1 MCADSLQ
8 TSSVSKGC
16 FVFKAK
22 MAKKALRPGDYMCQ
36 DGSDSEAA
44 WFRCNTYE
52 ALWDRVSE
60 GIEALQSEVNEEI
73 FSDLI
78 QFVKN
83 GQAGFEPEGTLPG
96 QRPQRVIKEI
106 PTAAFIAGVNVTDH
120 SATFAA
126 ITTQLKDQ
134 VTPHV
139 ANLLSR
145 DCNNLRA
152 LMSSL
157 VSQLMGTDDVISD
170 DEEEL
175 NIKKIPA
182 TMPVLRAW
190 YHDTAKKRKAQQG
203 EASPPKP
210 AKKSQRSKK
219 RRSSSTFN
227 KNYAEFPP
235 VVILFEDLESFTP
248 RVLQDFILIC
258 SEYLS
263 QLPLVLLF
271 GIATSVAAI
280 HRILPQAVSS
290 LLSIE
295 KFQAKPSTV
304 YLSQLISKVLL
315 TPSHPFKLGHKVFQL
330 LLDIFL
336 FHDFSV
342 INFVKGLQFA
352 MMDHFFSHP
361 LSLLCCN
368 YGEGL
373 NRLRTLAHDQL
384 ELFRQAASFR
394 TFVEGQPPEQQRA
407 LLLDDKHLKKTLQE
421 LLKKLVDYHRA
432 FYPLME
438 CLNILTGQ
446 LPHHPLGKQQREL
459 YSMCLEG
466 NVWESAGYKEAFSL
480 LKLMARDE
488 LMALLEKCIERL
500 TCSDNPLQDARFQLE
515 TLHTRLATIAED
527 DNKPQEEVREEVSE
541 ESRSK
546 TERVTLRS
554 LQQKLMESVK
564 KTRKPT
570 KYESLVNE
578 TLEFFDSIFRKH
590 LVCPNTLTF
599 HEIFYYNSVSD
610 VRHHINASPRAAIQ
624 TALNN
629 PSHYLQSELCKA
641 EPGVVLSTM
650 PDVCIAYKLHMECG
664 RLINLYDWLQ
674 AFITVVTGEQ
684 EQDEGSHDNSKKP
697 DPQLQARFIRAVS
710 ELQFLGFI
718 KATRKKTDHVA
729 RLTWGGI

>member
-22 MAKKALRPGDYMCQ
+22 KAKKALNPGDYMCQ
-36 DGSDSEAA
+36 DGRDSEAD
-44 WFRCNTYE
+44 WFRFNTYE
-52 ALWDRVSE
+52 ALWDMVSE
-60 GIEALQSEVNEEI
+60 DIETMQSKVNKEI
-73 FSDLI
+73 FTDLI

-83 GQAGFEPEGTLPG
+83 GQGGYHPDSASSR
-96 QRPQRVIKEI
+96 QRPQRAIKEI

-126 ITTQLKDQ
+126 ITAQLKSL

-152 LMSSL
+152 LMSNL

-170 DEEEL
+170 EEEEL
-175 NIKKIPA
+175 NIKKIPP

-190 YHDTAKKRKAQQG
+190 YHDTAKKRKTQQQ
-203 EASPPKP
+203 EASPPKL
-210 AKKSQRSKK
+210 AKKSPKSKR
-219 RRSSSTFN
+219 RRSSSVLN

-235 VVILFEDLESFTP
+235 IVVLFEDLESFTP

-263 QLPLVLLF
+263 ELPLVLIF
-271 GIATSVAAI
+271 GIATSVTAI

-295 KFQAKPSTV
+295 KFQAKPSTA

-342 INFVKGLQFA
+342 INFVKGLQFS

-368 YGEGL
+368 HGEAL
-373 NRLRTLAHDQL
+373 IRLRTMGHNDL

-394 TFVEGQPPEQQRA
+394 TYVENQPPEQQRA

-438 CLNILTGQ
+438 CLNILTGH

-459 YSMCLEG
+459 YSMCLGG
-466 NVWESAGYKEAFSL
+466 NIWESPGYKEAFGL

-488 LMALLEKCIERL
+488 LMTLMESCIERL
-500 TCSDNPLQDARFQLE
+500 TRSDNPVQDARFQLE
-515 TLHTRLATIAED
+515 TLHTRLATITEGDHQPID
-527 DNKPQEEVREEVSE
+527 DVQEETSE
-541 ESRSK
+541 ESGSK

-570 KYESLVNE
+570 RYESLVNE
-578 TLEFFDSIFRKH
+578 TLEYLDLGFRKY
-590 LVCPNTLTF
+590 LVCPLNLTF
-599 HEIFYYNSVSD
+599 HEIFYYNSVTD
-610 VRHHINASPRAAIQ
+610 VRRHINASPRAAIQ

-629 PSHYLQSELCKA
+629 PYHYLQSESCKA
-641 EPGVVLSTM
+641 EAGGVLSTM

-684 EQDEGSHDNSKKP
+684 DEDGSSHGNSKKP
-697 DPQLQARFIRAVS
+697 NPQLQARFIRAVS

-718 KATRKKTDHVA
+718 KATRKKTDHVS

>member
-22 MAKKALRPGDYMCQ
+22 KGKPLNPCDYMQ
-36 DGSDSEAA
+36 PDENDTDAT

-52 ALWDRVSE
+52 ALWDKVGE
-60 GIEALQSEVNEEI
+60 EVEKLQSEVNVQI
-73 FSDLI
+73 FTDLLQFIKNAHFGYSSDDAI
-78 QFVKN
+78 PQ
-83 GQAGFEPEGTLPG
+83 
-96 QRPQRVIKEI
+96 QRPRRVIQEV
-106 PTAAFIAGVNVTDH
+106 PTAAFVAGVNVPDH
-120 SATFAA
+120 SATF
-126 ITTQLKDQ
+126 TSVTNLLKDQ

-139 ANLLSR
+139 ASLLSR
-145 DCNNLRA
+145 DCNNIRA
-152 LMSSL
+152 LMSNL
-157 VSQLMGTDDVISD
+157 VSQLMGTDDILSD

-175 NIKKIPA
+175 NVKKIPA
-182 TMPVLRAW
+182 TMPVLKAW
-190 YHDTAKKRKAQQG
+190 YQDTVKKRKAHRQD
-203 EASPPKP
+203 SPPPKLP
-210 AKKSQRSKK
+210 KKSPRSKR
-219 RRSSSTFN
+219 RRSSCLLN
-227 KNYAEFPP
+227 KSYNEHPP
-235 VVILFEDLESFTP
+235 IVLLFEDLESFNP
-248 RVLQDFILIC
+248 RVLQDFILMC
-258 SEYLS
+258 SQYLVE
-263 QLPLVLLF
+263 LPLVFIF

-280 HRILPQAVSS
+280 HRILPQDVSS

-295 KFQAKPSTV
+295 KFQAQPSTV
-304 YLSQLISKVLL
+304 YLGQLISKVLL

-342 INFVKGLQFA
+342 INFVKGLQYSL
-352 MMDHFFSHP
+352 MDHFFSNP

-373 NRLRTLAHDQL
+373 NRVRTLNHEQL
-384 ELFRQAASFR
+384 ELFRQAVSFR
-394 TFVEGQPPEQQRA
+394 TYVEDQPPDQQRA

-421 LLKKLVDYHRA
+421 LLKKLFDYHKA
-432 FYPLME
+432 FYPVME
-438 CLNILTGQ
+438 SLNILTGH

-466 NVWESAGYKEAFSL
+466 NIWDCQGYKEAFAL
-480 LKLMARDE
+480 LRLTARVE
-488 LMALLEKCIERL
+488 LMTILTSCIERL
-500 TCSDNPLQDARFQLE
+500 SCSDNPLQEARFQLE
-515 TLHTRLATIAED
+515 TFHARLQTLTDGCHEPVEEEPEED
-527 DNKPQEEVREEVSE
+527 TAQES
-541 ESRSK
+541 SNK
-546 TERVTLRS
+546 TERITLRS

-570 KYESLVNE
+570 RYESLVE
-578 TLEFFDSIFRKH
+578 EILEYLDSVFRKY
-590 LVCPNTLTF
+590 LVCPQTLTL
-599 HEIFYYNSVSD
+599 HEIFYYNSVAD
-610 VRHHINASPRAAIQ
+610 VRRHINASPRAAIQ

-629 PSHYLQSELCKA
+629 PFHYLQSEHPPADTEGILA
-641 EPGVVLSTM
+641 TM

-674 AFITVVTGEQ
+674 AFITVVTGNQ
-684 EQDEGSHDNSKKP
+684 EDDDSSLGNKKP

-718 KATRKKTDHVA
+718 KATRKKTDHVS